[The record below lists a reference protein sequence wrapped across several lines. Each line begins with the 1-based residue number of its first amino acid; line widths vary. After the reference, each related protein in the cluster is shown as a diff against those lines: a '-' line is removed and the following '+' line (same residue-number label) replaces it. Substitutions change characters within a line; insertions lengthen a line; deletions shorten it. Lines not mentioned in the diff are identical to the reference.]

1 MCKTRKI
8 KINKLILINLFGYTE
23 KMKKEILWWFSSS
36 WNEKKKNKKKGCRQQ
51 AGLLPIL
58 QVVTI
63 QCTIS

>member
-36 WNEKKKNKKKGCRQQ
+36 WNEKKKNKKKR
-51 AGLLPIL
+51 
-58 QVVTI
+58 V
-63 QCTIS
+63 